1 MTFSPLARR
10 KLSAV
15 LIVANEERTL
25 RRALESLAW
34 CDEIVV
40 VDAKSAD
47 RTKAIATDRAAAWA
61 PKLRFFEREWDG
73 FRNQRNFAL
82 DQSTYDWVLCVDAD
96 EACTPELRVRLEAL
110 LAEAEPY
117 PYWKVHRQEYFLGRA
132 IRYGVW
138 NPSYQDRF
146 FRKAGV
152 RFVNEI
158 HEYAKYPEEGR
169 RIHESLLHD
178 PAFNPDRFLAKM
190 NKYTTIEARDRVLA
204 GQRTNLFRIV
214 TAGPA
219 MFFKNYLYYKA
230 YRDGVHGVAISVLEG
245 ISRSVRHVKIWW
257 MQNDPA
263 INPEAR

>member
-1 MTFSPLARR
+1 MRR

-15 LIVANEERTL
+15 LITLNEERTVA
-25 RRALESLAW
+25 RALASLAW

-40 VDAKSAD
+40 VDAKSGD
-47 RTKAIATDRAAAWA
+47 RTKAVAGDPAAPWA
-61 PKLRFFEREWDG
+61 PKLRWFEREWDG
-73 FRNQRNFAL
+73 FRNQRNHAL
-82 DQSTYDWVLCVDAD
+82 DRASHDWVLCVDAD
-96 EACTPELRVRLEAL
+96 EECTPELRARLEAM
-110 LAEAEPY
+110 LAEADPY
-117 PYWKVHRQEYFLGRA
+117 PYWKVHRQEYFLGRP

-158 HEYAKYPEEGR
+158 HEYAKYPEPGR

-178 PAFNPDRFLAKM
+178 PTFNPDRFLAKM

-204 GQRTNLFRIV
+204 GQRTNVFRIV

-230 YRDGVHGVAISVLEG
+230 YRDGIHGVAISVLEG

-263 INPEAR
+263 LKSAAKRP

>member
-1 MTFSPLARR
+1 MSARR

-15 LIVANEERTL
+15 LIVMNEERTL
-25 RRALESLAW
+25 ARALDSLAW
-34 CDEIVV
+34 ADEIVV
-40 VDAKSAD
+40 VDGGSEDA
-47 RTKAIATDRAAAWA
+47 TKKVANDPNSNWA
-61 PKLRFFEREWDG
+61 SKIRWFERPWDG

-82 DQSTYDWVLCVDAD
+82 DQATHEWILCVDAD
-96 EACTPELRVRLEAL
+96 EACTPPLRERLEAL
-110 LAEAEPY
+110 LAEPEPH
-117 PYWKVHRQEYFLGRA
+117 PYWKVHRQEYFLGRP

-158 HEYAKYPEEGR
+158 HEYAKYPGEAR
-169 RIHESLLHD
+169 RIHESLVHD
-178 PAFNPDRFLAKM
+178 PTFNPDRFLAKM
-190 NKYTTIEARDRVLA
+190 NKYTTIEARDRVIA
-204 GQRTNLFRIV
+204 GQRTNVFRIV

-230 YRDGVHGVAISVLEG
+230 YPDGVHGIAISVLEG

-263 INPEAR
+263 IVGKKSP